1 MLGIGSAVNGTM
13 EGDGSM
19 PHIAVSMYPG
29 RDDEIKKKLALKLQE
44 TVAEELKVDPKVI
57 TVSVEDVPKEQ
68 WQEYIGAIPKENRF
82 I

>member
-1 MLGIGSAVNGTM
+1 MLGIVSVVNGTM

-29 RDDEIKKKLALKLQE
+29 RDDEIKKKLAIKLQE

-68 WQEYIGAIPKENRF
+68 WQEHIEAIPKENRF

>member
-1 MLGIGSAVNGTM
+1 
-13 EGDGSM
+13 M

-68 WQEYIGAIPKENRF
+68 CQEHIEAIPKENRF

>member
-1 MLGIGSAVNGTM
+1 
-13 EGDGSM
+13 M

-29 RDDEIKKKLALKLQE
+29 RDEEIKKKLALKLQE
-44 TVAEELKVDPKVI
+44 TVAEELKIDPKVI

-68 WQEYIGAIPKENRF
+68 WAEHIAAIPEENRF

>member
-1 MLGIGSAVNGTM
+1 
-13 EGDGSM
+13 M

-29 RDDEIKKKLALKLQE
+29 RDDEIKKRLALKLQE

-57 TVSVEDVPKEQ
+57 TVSVEDVPKER
-68 WQEYIGAIPKENRF
+68 WSEHLGAIPEKNRF

>member
-1 MLGIGSAVNGTM
+1 MLGIVSTVNGTM
-13 EGDGSM
+13 EGDGRI

-68 WQEYIGAIPKENRF
+68 WQEHIEAIPKENRF

>member
-1 MLGIGSAVNGTM
+1 
-13 EGDGSM
+13 M

-68 WQEYIGAIPKENRF
+68 WQEHIEDRKSVV
-82 I
+82 